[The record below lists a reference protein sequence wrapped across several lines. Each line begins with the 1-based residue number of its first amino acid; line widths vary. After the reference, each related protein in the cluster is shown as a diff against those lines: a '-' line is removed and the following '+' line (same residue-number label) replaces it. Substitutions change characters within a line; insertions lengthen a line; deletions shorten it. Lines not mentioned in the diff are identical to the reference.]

1 MNDLARNTNQALHV
15 NILPS
20 EDSSIFSNCSHL
32 GWNVYLT
39 DNILKG
45 NNQELS
51 KPPMIEENNKISSLF
66 FCQNKTNL
74 HIMKKKYKIKYVKQL
89 IIMKLQH
96 NFR

>member
-32 GWNVYLT
+32 GWNVYLA

-51 KPPMIEENNKISSLF
+51 KA
-66 FCQNKTNL
+66 T
-74 HIMKKKYKIKYVKQL
+74 HD
-89 IIMKLQH
+89 
-96 NFR
+96 

>member
-32 GWNVYLT
+32 GWNVYLA

-51 KPPMIEENNKISSLF
+51 KPPMIEENNIISSF
-66 FCQNKTNL
+66 FLVRIRLMLNNSL
-74 HIMKKKYKIKYVKQL
+74 
-89 IIMKLQH
+89 
-96 NFR
+96 